1 MLRIGREI
9 QCLPYAGF
17 FLCNHPTSFLLEGY
31 FKVQR
36 IEYMVKILQ
45 TILPVNAN
53 NVPSL
58 FGQDFKNVALAKKGK
73 ASKTPSE
80 LSEETLGSTREE
92 ELISGHTVST
102 GEK

>member
-1 MLRIGREI
+1 MYVII
-9 QCLPYAGF
+9 
-17 FLCNHPTSFLLEGY
+17 LL
-31 FKVQR
+31 
-36 IEYMVKILQ
+36 LQ
-45 TILPVNAN
+45 TVVARAEYIGETLLPICPVNAN
-53 NVPSL
+53 NLPGWFSQEL
-58 FGQDFKNVALAKKGK
+58 KDLTLAKKGK